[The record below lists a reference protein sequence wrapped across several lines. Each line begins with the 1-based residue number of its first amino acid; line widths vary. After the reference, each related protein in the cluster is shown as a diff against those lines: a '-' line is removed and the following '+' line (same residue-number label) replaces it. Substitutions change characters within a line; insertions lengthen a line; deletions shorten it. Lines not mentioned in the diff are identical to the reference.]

1 MMRDD
6 SSMRYAAIAGLV
18 ILFVVLYV
26 WQNISVMRIKMECAA
41 GGLREK
47 ALMKK
52 NDRLLYEIERFK
64 RIDLVESRAIQAG
77 MRRISP
83 ANMQAVN
90 ISGKGK

>member
-1 MMRDD
+1 MTRDD
-6 SSMRYAAIAGLV
+6 SSIRYAAIAAIV

-26 WQNISVMRIKMECAA
+26 WQNISVMGIRMECTA
-41 GGLREK
+41 GSLREK

-83 ANMQAVN
+83 ANMQAVI
-90 ISGKGK
+90 ISDKGK